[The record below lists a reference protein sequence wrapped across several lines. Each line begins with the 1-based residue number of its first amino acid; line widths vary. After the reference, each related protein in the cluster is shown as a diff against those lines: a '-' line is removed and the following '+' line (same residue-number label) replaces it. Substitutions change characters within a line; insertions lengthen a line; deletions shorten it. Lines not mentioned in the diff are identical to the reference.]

1 MPVQPG
7 GQIPQRLPALVHA
20 GHIVSSPRAT
30 PFPAPYR
37 NGTSGAP
44 GSVTPAHPA
53 PRKDSGMQDA
63 WRAYLELAMG
73 LTEAPRKKAQD
84 AVKRVVGQGGATA
97 AQLQSLAEELVST
110 GLANRE
116 ALTKLVRFEV
126 DRALGAVG
134 LATADEVAELTR
146 RVHDLERQLREA
158 KATGAP
164 EAGAPHATEAAA
176 ETAGAGEVTPSGAF
190 TGGRPTT
197 PAAGQEATPS
207 AEAPVSAPPVP
218 ARTKAVAKKAVAKKA
233 IAKKPAAT
241 VARTPAEESP
251 ATPTRPVRKA
261 AGRKDSGGTDS

>member
-1 MPVQPG
+1 
-7 GQIPQRLPALVHA
+7 
-20 GHIVSSPRAT
+20 
-30 PFPAPYR
+30 
-37 NGTSGAP
+37 
-44 GSVTPAHPA
+44 
-53 PRKDSGMQDA
+53 MQDA

-158 KATGAP
+158 KAIGAP
-164 EAGAPHATEAAA
+164 EAAAPRAADGLGPAA
-176 ETAGAGEVTPSGAF
+176 ETAGAGEVAPYGEPSAEQPTTPTAEQ
-190 TGGRPTT
+190 PTT
-197 PAAGQEATPS
+197 PA

-251 ATPTRPVRKA
+251 ASPTRPVRKA
-261 AGRKDSGGTDS
+261 AGRKDSGGTGS

>member
-1 MPVQPG
+1 
-7 GQIPQRLPALVHA
+7 
-20 GHIVSSPRAT
+20 
-30 PFPAPYR
+30 
-37 NGTSGAP
+37 
-44 GSVTPAHPA
+44 
-53 PRKDSGMQDA
+53 MQDA

-84 AVKRVVGQGGATA
+84 AVKRAVGQGGATA

-146 RVHDLERQLREA
+146 RVHDLEKQLHEA

-164 EAGAPHATEAAA
+164 KAGTPETAAPGAAAPRAADGFGPAA
-176 ETAGAGEVTPSGAF
+176 ETAGAGEVTPSGEPAAE
-190 TGGRPTT
+190 RPTT
-197 PAAGQEATPS
+197 PAAETAGAGEVKPSGEPAAERPTTPA

-218 ARTKAVAKKAVAKKA
+218 ARTKAIAKKAVAKKA

-251 ATPTRPVRKA
+251 ASPTRPVKKA
-261 AGRKDSGGTDS
+261 AGRKDSGGTGS

>member
-1 MPVQPG
+1 
-7 GQIPQRLPALVHA
+7 
-20 GHIVSSPRAT
+20 
-30 PFPAPYR
+30 
-37 NGTSGAP
+37 
-44 GSVTPAHPA
+44 
-53 PRKDSGMQDA
+53 MQDA

-110 GLANRE
+110 GMANRE

-146 RVHDLERQLREA
+146 RVHDLERRLREA
-158 KATGAP
+158 KTTGAETEP
-164 EAGAPHATEAAA
+164 KTNGTPQAGAGRAPAAPPPAA
-176 ETAGAGEVTPSGAF
+176 ETAGAGEVTPSGDLAADEPA
-190 TGGRPTT
+190 GAAPGAGRPAPT
-197 PAAGQEATPS
+197 PAAEPSAPAT

-218 ARTKAVAKKAVAKKA
+218 AKTKAVAKKAVAKKA
-233 IAKKPAAT
+233 IARKPAAT

-251 ATPTRPVRKA
+251 AAPTRPAKKA
-261 AGRKDSGGTDS
+261 GGRRPSGGAGS

>member
-1 MPVQPG
+1 
-7 GQIPQRLPALVHA
+7 
-20 GHIVSSPRAT
+20 
-30 PFPAPYR
+30 
-37 NGTSGAP
+37 
-44 GSVTPAHPA
+44 
-53 PRKDSGMQDA
+53 MQDA

-158 KATGAP
+158 KTTGAP
-164 EAGAPHATEAAA
+164 EAATPETPETAAPRAADGLGPAA
-176 ETAGAGEVTPSGAF
+176 ETAGAGEVTPSGEPTA
-190 TGGRPTT
+190 GQPTT
-197 PAAGQEATPS
+197 PAAEQAATPAAGQRPAAGQPAAPA

-218 ARTKAVAKKAVAKKA
+218 ARTKAIAKKAVAKKA

-251 ATPTRPVRKA
+251 ASPTRPVKKA
-261 AGRKDSGGTDS
+261 AGRKDSGGTGS